1 MYLFLCLCDDFACL
15 FNVSLKQSH
24 QGRYV
29 SYKIVPTTLMPEEIY
44 CTVNYSFRIKFYCLE
59 MQNTSFSYHFSPR
72 GQASA
77 AGEIDPYKEKGFHPV
92 ESPVE
97 EITLGKHMVKTLEIE
112 KMAFHFRQAIQS
124 FHCTPK

>member
-29 SYKIVPTTLMPEEIY
+29 SYKIVPTTLMPEENY

-59 MQNTSFSYHFSPR
+59 MQNTFLTTSLPEDRH
-72 GQASA
+72 QQQ
-77 AGEIDPYKEKGFHPV
+77 
-92 ESPVE
+92 
-97 EITLGKHMVKTLEIE
+97 GK
-112 KMAFHFRQAIQS
+112 
-124 FHCTPK
+124 